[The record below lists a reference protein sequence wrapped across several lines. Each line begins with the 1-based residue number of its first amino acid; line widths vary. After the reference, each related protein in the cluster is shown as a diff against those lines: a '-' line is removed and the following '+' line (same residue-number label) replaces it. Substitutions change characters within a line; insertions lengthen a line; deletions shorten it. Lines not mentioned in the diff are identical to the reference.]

1 MTRLPTKSAG
11 DQPTLDEL
19 RVQVRAAGL
28 RGTTA
33 RLAVLGHLHA
43 ARSPLSHAEVADQL
57 ASRGFD
63 RTTIYRN
70 LVELAEANLLS
81 RVEVGDHVWRFEV
94 RRGAEETPG
103 EHPHFLCL
111 DCGEVSCLT
120 DVDIKIVASRGRK
133 QPELGEVTEVL
144 LKGHCG
150 RCG

>member
-1 MTRLPTKSAG
+1 MPRQPTKST
-11 DQPTLDEL
+11 DPSPTLEEL
-19 RVQVRAAGL
+19 RAHVRAAGL
-28 RGTTA
+28 RGTAA
-33 RLAVLGHLHA
+33 RLAVLQHLHE
-43 ARSPLSHAEVADQL
+43 ARSPLTHAEVADQL
-57 ASRGFD
+57 SSRGFD

-103 EHPHFLCL
+103 EHPHFLCI

-120 DVDIKIVASRGRK
+120 DVDVQIVSPRGRK
-133 QPELGEVTEVL
+133 RQALGEITEVL
-144 LKGHCG
+144 LKGHCT